1 MVAAVMADLV
11 HQAVA
16 TQEAVSPVAAE
27 AAVRQAAVLPA
38 QVAVVVADKQLS
50 DINV

>member
-1 MVAAVMADLV
+1 MVAAVMADRV
-11 HQAVA
+11 HREVA
-16 TQEAVSPVAAE
+16 TQEEVTPVAAE

-38 QVAVVVADKQLS
+38 QVAAVVADKQLS